1 LIEFKPHAYQKKAI
15 QFGLD
20 HERCGLLLPMGAGKT
35 VTTLTILNELI
46 GIEVARI
53 LIIGPVRVIKSTWPD
68 EIQKWSHTKDIKFS
82 VVAGT
87 AKQRKN
93 ALQVDAQ
100 IYLIGKENVTWLVE
114 QNLFDFDMVVIDEL
128 STFKNPGSKRFKAL
142 RKMMP
147 LTERFIGLT
156 GTPAPKGVPD
166 LWAQIYLM
174 DQGERLGR
182 TLSEF
187 RARYLKPGRQN
198 GHVVYDWKVRDS
210 CEELIYERIS
220 DICMSLDQKDCAE
233 LPPVQ
238 YIKVKASM
246 TEKTMKAYTT
256 FKREKVLEFESNEE
270 LMAVNA
276 GVLCG
281 QLLQM
286 TSGEIYIKD
295 EFGDNVGTKVIHDAK
310 LNSLD
315 DLIESANGNPVM
327 VFYYYRHELSRIKAH
342 LKAQGLNVRAL
353 SDEKDVR
360 DWNNGDVDVLL
371 IHPASAGHGLN
382 LQQGGHIA
390 VWYTL
395 PNWNLELYQQA
406 NARIYRQGQKEN
418 VSIYQIIVPGT
429 IDEDM
434 LKALDEKDVTQKRL
448 IEALR
453 R

>member
-1 LIEFKPHAYQKKAI
+1 MSEKA
-15 QFGLD
+15 
-20 HERCGLLLPMGAGKT
+20 
-35 VTTLTILNELI
+35 
-46 GIEVARI
+46 
-53 LIIGPVRVIKSTWPD
+53 
-68 EIQKWSHTKDIKFS
+68 
-82 VVAGT
+82 
-87 AKQRKN
+87 
-93 ALQVDAQ
+93 
-100 IYLIGKENVTWLVE
+100 
-114 QNLFDFDMVVIDEL
+114 
-128 STFKNPGSKRFKAL
+128 
-142 RKMMP
+142 
-147 LTERFIGLT
+147 
-156 GTPAPKGVPD
+156 
-166 LWAQIYLM
+166 
-174 DQGERLGR
+174 
-182 TLSEF
+182 
-187 RARYLKPGRQN
+187 
-198 GHVVYDWKVRDS
+198 
-210 CEELIYERIS
+210 
-220 DICMSLDQKDCAE
+220 
-233 LPPVQ
+233 
-238 YIKVKASM
+238 
-246 TEKTMKAYTT
+246 MKAYTT

-353 SDEKDVR
+353 RDEKDVR
-360 DWNNGDVDVLL
+360 DWNNGDIDVLL